1 MPEDLYSRALN
12 SSTVKDLRIVEN
24 NTAIFIKEAHVV
36 ANNHSIIWKNVRMTL
51 GFLESARDFVDGFFR
66 NIDILLNRHVTS
78 QVTKVFEETGDEASV
93 VLENQSECENAQDGN
108 NEKRKG
114 NKGKKSNKSKGKKK
128 HY

>member
-78 QVTKVFEETGDEASV
+78 QVTKVEETGDEASA

-128 HY
+128 YH